1 MTAGSAPAAGGAAHR
16 FHPTIL
22 REYDVR
28 GIVGE
33 TLSTADAFA
42 LGRAYATIVRKGG
55 GTRVC
60 VGMDGRLSSPELA
73 EAVISGLCAG
83 GVDVQWIGLGP
94 TPMLY
99 FAVHHLD
106 ADGGV
111 QVTGSHNPPA
121 HNGFKMMLGKKSF
134 FGDQIQELGRIAA
147 QGAYAGG
154 EGRRL
159 ETPVFDAYV
168 ARLLRDFPEGRALTV
183 AWDAGNGATGE
194 ALRALTARLPGRHE
208 LLYAEIDGRFPH
220 HHPDPT
226 VDENLED
233 LKVALK
239 AKGAEIGIAFDGDG
253 DRIGVIDGKG
263 RIVRGDQLLQ
273 ILAAEVLARHP
284 GAPIIADVKASQ
296 ALFDEIGRLGGDAI
310 MWKTGH
316 SLIKAEMA
324 KRQAPLAGEMSG
336 HVFYADGFYGHDDA
350 LYVALRLL
358 GILAAGEATLADW
371 RDRMAPLVNTPE
383 IRFDCP
389 DERKFTVIEQ
399 VRRRLEEQRATVNGI
414 DGVRV
419 RHGEPAIGRIEG
431 PMQHLERRHGLAFAI
446 HHPAGD
452 GGAHAQLDHH
462 VFVGRDGGERCFGL

>member
-1 MTAGSAPAAGGAAHR
+1 
-16 FHPTIL
+16 
-22 REYDVR
+22 
-28 GIVGE
+28 
-33 TLSTADAFA
+33 
-42 LGRAYATIVRKGG
+42 
-55 GTRVC
+55 
-60 VGMDGRLSSPELA
+60 
-73 EAVISGLCAG
+73 
-83 GVDVQWIGLGP
+83 
-94 TPMLY
+94 
-99 FAVHHLD
+99 
-106 ADGGV
+106 
-111 QVTGSHNPPA
+111 
-121 HNGFKMMLGKKSF
+121 
-134 FGDQIQELGRIAA
+134 
-147 QGAYAGG
+147 
-154 EGRRL
+154 L

-239 AKGAEIGIAFDGDG
+239 ANGAEIGIAFDGDG

-389 DERKFTVIEQ
+389 DERKFTVIDQ

-419 RHGEPAIGRIEG
+419 TT
-431 PMQHLERRHGLAFAI
+431 
-446 HHPAGD
+446 
-452 GGAHAQLDHH
+452 
-462 VFVGRDGGERCFGL
+462 RDGWWLLRASNTQAVLVARAEASDEAGLLRLKGQIADNLRAAGVQPPEF

>member
-1 MTAGSAPAAGGAAHR
+1 MTAGVAPTAGSAAHR

-33 TLSTADAFA
+33 TLSTADALA
-42 LGRAYATIVRKGG
+42 LGRAYATMVRQAG

-73 EAVISGLCAG
+73 EAVIGGLRAG
-83 GVDVQWIGLGP
+83 GVDVQWIGRGP

-134 FGDQIQELGRIAA
+134 FGEQIQELGQIAA
-147 QGAYAGG
+147 QGAYAEG
-154 EGRRL
+154 EGLRI
-159 ETPVFDAYV
+159 EAPVFDAYV
-168 ARLLRDFPEGRALTV
+168 LRLLRDFPKGRPLTV
-183 AWDAGNGATGE
+183 VWDAGNGATGE
-194 ALRALTARLPGRHE
+194 ALCALTARLPGRHE
-208 LLYAEIDGRFPH
+208 LLYAEIDGRFPN

-233 LKVALK
+233 LQAALE
-239 AKGAEIGIAFDGDG
+239 AHGAEIGIAFDGDG

-263 RIVRGDQLLQ
+263 RIVRGDQLMQ

-296 ALFDEIGRLGGDAI
+296 ALFDEIGRLGGRAI

-324 KRQAPLAGEMSG
+324 ERKAPLAGEMSG
-336 HVFYADGFYGHDDA
+336 HIFYADGFYGHDDA
-350 LYVALRLL
+350 LYVAIRLL
-358 GILAAGEATLADW
+358 GILAQGERTLADW
-371 RDRMAPLVNTPE
+371 RDGMPLVVNTPE

-389 DERKFTVIEQ
+389 DEQKFAVIER
-399 VRRRLEEQRATVNGI
+399 VKERLRAEGAAVNGI

-419 RHGEPAIGRIEG
+419 TTADGWWLLRASNTQAVLVARAEASDEAGLIRLKQQIAENLQAVGIEPPG
-431 PMQHLERRHGLAFAI
+431 F
-446 HHPAGD
+446 
-452 GGAHAQLDHH
+452 
-462 VFVGRDGGERCFGL
+462 